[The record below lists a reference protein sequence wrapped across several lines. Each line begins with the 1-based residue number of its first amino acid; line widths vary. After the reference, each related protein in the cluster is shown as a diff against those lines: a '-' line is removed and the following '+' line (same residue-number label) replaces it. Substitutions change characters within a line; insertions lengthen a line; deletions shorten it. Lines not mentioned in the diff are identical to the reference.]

1 MVRLSCRKIT
11 VLSISISFRPM
22 AEMNRTVQSI
32 KNARVSLFFS
42 VLVLVLGFFS
52 RKILIDCLGA
62 EVLGLNTTA
71 TNLLGF
77 LNLAEL
83 GISAAISY
91 TLYTPLFQK
100 DNETINEI
108 VAVQGWLYRRIAYI
122 VLAGGAVLLCFFP
135 WIFAKME
142 LPLWYAY
149 GSFGVLLLA
158 AMLGYIINYQQ
169 IVLSADQQEYKINY
183 NVQGFRAL
191 KLLMQIVGI
200 GYFHQGY
207 IYWLVIELLM
217 SVVTCLSLK
226 KTIHRSFPWLHPDLS
241 KGKMLSRKHS
251 VIIKKTKQLFFHKF
265 AAYVLGQT
273 SPLIIYAFLSLTV
286 VAIYGNY
293 MLLVV
298 SVSMIVTSIF
308 NGMNASIGNLIAEGN
323 KDKILSF
330 FREYTVSR
338 YWLASVICFCLFHL
352 SHSFISFWVGKD
364 YLLDST
370 SFVLLVIYA
379 FIAMTRTNDSFI
391 VAYGLFQDV
400 YAPVVEAILN
410 LGLSV
415 VLGYYYGLAGIIG
428 GVIISLLFIA
438 YGWKP
443 YFLYSRGFK
452 LPFKGYVLYISKILF
467 MIIGSYSISQCFFM
481 YVWQGVLCEN
491 IVEWIIHSL
500 CVLSIHGIISLCV
513 FFFLD
518 KAFRSF
524 IYRFFYLLNRK

>member
-1 MVRLSCRKIT
+1 M
-11 VLSISISFRPM
+11 
-22 AEMNRTVQSI
+22 
-32 KNARVSLFFS
+32 
-42 VLVLVLGFFS
+42 
-52 RKILIDCLGA
+52 
-62 EVLGLNTTA
+62 
-71 TNLLGF
+71 
-77 LNLAEL
+77 AEL

-100 DNETINEI
+100 DYETINEI

-122 VLAGGAVLLCFFP
+122 VLAGGAVLMCFFP

-352 SHSFISFWVGKD
+352 SHSFISFWGGKV
-364 YLLDST
+364 YLLVST
-370 SFVLLVIYA
+370 SFGLLVIYA
-379 FIAMTRTNDSFI
+379 FIAMSRTYDSFI

>member
-100 DNETINEI
+100 DYETINEI

-122 VLAGGAVLLCFFP
+122 VLAGGAVLMCFFP

-265 AAYVLGQT
+265 ATYVLGQT

-298 SVSMIVTSIF
+298 STSMIVTSMV
-308 NGMNASIGNLIAEGN
+308 NGMNAGIGNLVAEGN
-323 KDKILSF
+323 KEKILSF
-330 FREYTVSR
+330 YREYTVSR
-338 YWLASVICFCLFHL
+338 YWIASIICFCLFYL
-352 SHSFISFWVGKD
+352 SHSFMSIWIGKE

-370 SFVLLVIYA
+370 SFTLLIVYA
-379 FIAMTRTNDSFI
+379 FITMTRTNDAFI
-391 VAYGLFQDV
+391 AAYGLFQDI
-400 YAPVVEAILN
+400 YAPAIEAILN
-410 LGLSV
+410 LGLSLL
-415 VLGYYYGLAGIIG
+415 LGYYYGLPGIIT
-428 GVIISLLFIA
+428 GVLISLLLVICC
-438 YGWKP
+438 WKP
-443 YFLYSRGFK
+443 YFLYTCGFK
-452 LPFKGYVLYISKILF
+452 ISIWSYLFLIGKIMCLVIISWGISYFFLEYIDL
-467 MIIGSYSISQCFFM
+467 
-481 YVWQGVLCEN
+481 LCEN
-491 IVEWIIHSL
+491 IMDWIF
-500 CVLSIHGIISLCV
+500 LSIKVLLFYGVLSLCV
-513 FFFLD
+513 FQVFD
-518 KAFRSF
+518 KDFRVFSKRIF
-524 IYRFFYLLNRK
+524 ELIKRE